1 MRGYGTLSTV
11 QHLPLNEVIL
21 HSLTTTLFESYNL
34 QVIGVESVQ
43 VLSRQIV
50 MESGVLD
57 DGTES
62 SKVEAKTTVKKA
74 KKGLCTK

>member
-1 MRGYGTLSTV
+1 VRGYGTLSTV